1 MSTPVEILII
11 VAALAV
17 IVMLGS
23 YAMRGRTEQRRS
35 RRHLAAESETRLGRA
50 NDGRRR
56 ASQLAAMA
64 SAQHAEAE
72 RLDQEAAQELE
83 AARGEEELSAAAK
96 RKARRQGILPINLS
110 RNRD

>member
-1 MSTPVEILII
+1 MSTAVAILIG
-11 VAALAV
+11 VVALAV
-17 IVMLGS
+17 IVMLAS
-23 YAMRGRTEQRRS
+23 YAVRLRSAQRRS
-35 RRHLAAESETRLGRA
+35 RRELVAESETRLGLA

-83 AARGEEELSAAAK
+83 AARAEEELSAAAK
-96 RKARRQGILPINLS
+96 RKAKRQGHLPINLS
-110 RNRD
+110 RNRG